1 MGFIQTQILIFATII
16 IASLLAGKKGAVMS
30 IAVWLVETIIVIK
43 VNNLSYVQ
51 MITVSL
57 AFQLGIIIGVARD
70 FIMKKI
76 KGKSNG

>member
-43 VNNLSYVQ
+43 VNNLLEKLDKYQQVE
-51 MITVSL
+51 L
-57 AFQLGIIIGVARD
+57 PQLFKED
-70 FIMKKI
+70 
-76 KGKSNG
+76 